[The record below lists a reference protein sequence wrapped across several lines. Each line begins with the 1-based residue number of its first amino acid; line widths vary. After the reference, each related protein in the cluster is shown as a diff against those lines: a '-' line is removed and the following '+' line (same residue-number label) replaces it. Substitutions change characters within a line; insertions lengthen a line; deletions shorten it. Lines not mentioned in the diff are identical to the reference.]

1 MANIEYDMDKELE
14 HDVASMIEDATL
26 SEFEELRE
34 LGIVVS
40 PCMRVR
46 MNPDGEAQPCT
57 GEPVSVKRVGPV
69 ERLFMP
75 KKPHFLL
82 VVDYG
87 AWSAVDEQRRK
98 TILHRG
104 LMRIVVEKT
113 DDGIHLST
121 RKPDIVEFIR
131 TVERF
136 GAYTEQL
143 LNLREAFRNS
153 INRILPTVEAVEEVA
168 EEAVNNSADNQ

>member
-1 MANIEYDMDKELE
+1 MPNTEYDMDKELE
-14 HDVASMIEDATL
+14 HDVASMIEDAAL
-26 SEFEELRE
+26 SEFEALRE
-34 LGIVVS
+34 LSIIVL
-40 PCMRVR
+40 PCMRIR
-46 MNPDGEAQPCT
+46 MDKDGESQPCT
-57 GEPVSVKRVGPV
+57 GEAVSAKRIGPV

-75 KKPHFLL
+75 KKPHFIL

-87 AWSAVDEQRRK
+87 AWSAADEQRRK
-98 TILHRG
+98 IMLHRG
-104 LMRIVVEKT
+104 LMRLVAEKD

-121 RKPDIVEFIR
+121 RTPEIVEFIR

-153 INRILPTVEAVEEVA
+153 ANRILPTVVAVEEVA

>member
-1 MANIEYDMDKELE
+1 MPNIEYDMDKELE

-26 SEFEELRE
+26 SEFEDLRE
-34 LGIVVS
+34 LGIIVL
-40 PCMRVR
+40 PCMRIR
-46 MNPDGEAQPCT
+46 MDKDGETQPCT

-69 ERLFMP
+69 ERLFMS
-75 KKPHFLL
+75 KKPHFIL

-87 AWSAVDEQRRK
+87 TWNAADEQRRK
-98 TILHRG
+98 IMLHRG
-104 LMRIVVEKT
+104 LMRLVVEKT

-121 RKPDIVEFIR
+121 RKPEIVEFIR

-153 INRILPTVEAVEEVA
+153 ANRILPTVVAEEEVA